1 MIRVL
6 LVDDHELVR
15 TGVRSILE
23 RAPDIDV
30 VAEASNGEEA
40 LKRVKES
47 APNIVLMDVSMPGIG
62 GIEATRR
69 MLRSNPGLGVIALTA
84 LDDDPFPSR
93 LNDVGARGFLT
104 KGCPAAEMI
113 QAVRMVFRGQRFVS
127 PEVAQKHTLMEWEG
141 RANNPFQGLSTRETQ
156 VLQQILEGRRNQEI
170 SDILCL
176 SPKTVSTYRQ
186 RILEKLDIRN
196 DVELTRLAY
205 RHGLL
210 SDIEPSK
217 RS

>member
-1 MIRVL
+1 MISVL

-15 TGVRSILE
+15 TGVKSILE
-23 RAPDIDV
+23 RAMDIEV
-30 VAEASNGEEA
+30 VAEASTGEEA
-40 LKRVKES
+40 LELVKKNV
-47 APNIVLMDVSMPGIG
+47 PDVVLMDVSMPGIG

-69 MLRSNPGLGVIALTA
+69 LLRAHPGLSVIALTA

-104 KGCPAAEMI
+104 KGCPAQEMI
-113 QAVRMVFRGQRFVS
+113 HAVRMVYRGQRFIS
-127 PEVAQKHTLMEWEG
+127 PEVAQKHTIMEWEG
-141 RANNPFQGLSTRETQ
+141 GSANPFQGLSSRETQ
-156 VLQQILEGRRNQEI
+156 VLLQILDGRRNQEI

-210 SDIEPSK
+210 NDAEFK
-217 RS
+217 

>member
-1 MIRVL
+1 MIRIL

-15 TGVRSILE
+15 TGVKSILE
-23 RAPDIDV
+23 RALDIEV
-30 VAEASNGEEA
+30 VAEASTGEEA
-40 LKRVKES
+40 VELVRKIEADV
-47 APNIVLMDVSMPGIG
+47 VLMDVSMPGMG

-69 MLRSNPGLGVIALTA
+69 ILNVNPGLNVIALTA

-93 LNDVGARGFLT
+93 LNDVGAKGFLT
-104 KGCPAAEMI
+104 KGCPATEMI
-113 QAVRMVFRGQRFVS
+113 QAVRMVFRGQRFIS
-127 PEVAQKHTLMEWEG
+127 PEVAQKHTIMEWKG
-141 RANNPFQGLSTRETQ
+141 GTTNPFKGLSSRETQ
-156 VLQQILEGRRNQEI
+156 VLMQILDGRRNQEI

-186 RILEKLDIRN
+186 RILEKLNIRN

-210 SDIEPSK
+210 SDAEYK
-217 RS
+217 

>member
-1 MIRVL
+1 MIRLL

-15 TGVRSILE
+15 TGVKSILE
-23 RAPDIDV
+23 RALDIEV
-30 VAEASNGEEA
+30 VAEASTGEEA
-40 LKRVKES
+40 LELVKKNV
-47 APNIVLMDVSMPGIG
+47 PDVVLMDVNMPGIG

-69 MLRSNPGLGVIALTA
+69 LLRAHPGLHVIALTA

-104 KGCPAAEMI
+104 KGCPAQEMI
-113 QAVRMVFRGQRFVS
+113 HAVRMVYRGQRFIS
-127 PEVAQKHTLMEWEG
+127 PEVAQKHTITEWKG
-141 RANNPFQGLSTRETQ
+141 GSANPFQGLSSRETQ
-156 VLQQILEGRRNQEI
+156 VLMQILDGRRNQEI

-210 SDIEPSK
+210 SDAEFK
-217 RS
+217 

>member
-15 TGVRSILE
+15 TGVKSILE
-23 RAPDIDV
+23 RAMDIDV
-30 VAEASNGEEA
+30 VAEASTGEEA
-40 LKRVKES
+40 VES
-47 APNIVLMDVSMPGIG
+47 VRHTPVDVVLMDVSMPGIG

-69 MLRSNPGLGVIALTA
+69 ILKISPTVSVIALTA

-93 LNDVGARGFLT
+93 LNDVGAKGFLT
-104 KGCPAAEMI
+104 KGCPAQEMI
-113 QAVRMVFRGQRFVS
+113 QAVRMVFRGQRFIS
-127 PEVAQKHTLMEWEG
+127 PEVAQKHTITEWKG
-141 RANNPFQGLSTRETQ
+141 GTTNPFQGLSSRETQ
-156 VLQQILEGRRNQEI
+156 VLMQILDGRRNQEI

-210 SDIEPSK
+210 SDAERK
-217 RS
+217 

>member
-15 TGVRSILE
+15 TGVKSILE
-23 RAPDIDV
+23 RAPDIEV
-30 VAEASNGEEA
+30 VAEASTGEEA
-40 LKRVKES
+40 IELQKTSSPDV
-47 APNIVLMDVSMPGIG
+47 VLMDVSMPGIG

-69 MLRSNPGLGVIALTA
+69 LLVANPGISVIALTA

-93 LNDVGARGFLT
+93 LNEVGAKGFLT
-104 KGCPAAEMI
+104 KGCPAQEMI
-113 QAVRMVFRGQRFVS
+113 HAVRMVYRGQRFIS
-127 PEVAQKHTLMEWEG
+127 PGVAQRHTIKEWKSC
-141 RANNPFQGLSTRETQ
+141 AANPFQGLSSRETQ
-156 VLQQILEGRRNQEI
+156 VLMQILDGRRNQEI

-210 SDIEPSK
+210 IDSNCK
-217 RS
+217 